1 MTTVH
6 GIISWAIIA
15 AMLATAG
22 TPNTDTP
29 DASADERGDP
39 VDYNGVRFTITNAAP
54 DELATTWTVVEE
66 VGLILED
73 TIYKRTLKVEER
85 HNIAVEEVQCDV
97 DSVRR
102 NILAG
107 EKSGDIIDI
116 DAASAIDLARDGLL
130 YRLDE
135 ADELDFADEWWDN
148 NLIDDLRLDYA
159 FAAVGDANVSVN
171 DATEILAFN
180 PQLAEDMRLGD
191 LYSAV
196 YDGSWTIDRLNML
209 SREVGRDY
217 DGDGIMNENDV
228 YGLLAPERDAL
239 VGLWVGMDRTSAEWG
254 EDESLQ
260 PLPTADAGFYELV
273 GRLENWL
280 NDYGMSYDGA
290 AFAADGTSDSDA
302 VIDAVDSGLKNM
314 FVSGNGLFWSAGLG
328 ELRGVRKDG
337 IDFGILPYPKSDA
350 AQEDYISRVK
360 NCAVSVIPVTVENF
374 KMSAEVLN
382 LLNMVSREYLPE
394 AYFADIVLTKKGED
408 IWNMYDLILANR
420 RFDLGDLMWDDLLTR
435 IGEAE

>member
-15 AMLATAG
+15 AMLAAAG
-22 TPNTDTP
+22 TPDTDTP
-29 DASADERGDP
+29 DTSADERGDP
-39 VDYNGVRFTITNAAP
+39 VDYNGVRFTIANAAP

-85 HNIAVEEVQCDV
+85 HNIAVEEVKSDV

-171 DATEILAFN
+171 NATELLAFN

-196 YDGSWTIDRLNML
+196 YDGSWTIDQLNML
-209 SREVGRDY
+209 SIIVCRDY
-217 DGDGIMNENDV
+217 DGDGVMNENDI
-228 YGLLAPERDAL
+228 YGLLATERDVM
-239 VGLWVGMDRTSAEWG
+239 VGLWVGMGKTSADWG
-254 EDESLQ
+254 EEYQL
-260 PLPTADAGFYELV
+260 LPTKDASFGELV
-273 GRLENWL
+273 GLIDGWL
-280 NDYGMSYDGA
+280 NDYGMSYDGS
-290 AFAADGTSDSDA
+290 AFATDGISDSDA
-302 VIDAVDSGLKNM
+302 VIDSVNSGLRDM
-314 FVSGNGLFWSAGLG
+314 FVSGKGLFWSAGLG
-328 ELRGVRKDG
+328 ELRGMRKDG
-337 IDFGILPYPKSDA
+337 MDFGILPYPKYDT
-350 AQEDYISRVK
+350 AQKDYISRVG
-360 NCAVSVIPVTVENF
+360 NSAVSVIPVTVENF
-374 KMSAEVLN
+374 EMSAEVLN
-382 LLNMVSREYLPE
+382 SLNMVSHEYLPE
-394 AYFADIVLTKKGED
+394 AYFAELRGTKKD
-408 IWNMYDLILANR
+408 DNMMNMYDLILANR
-420 RFDLGDLMWDDLLTR
+420 RFDLGDLVWGGELLTR

>member
-15 AMLATAG
+15 AMLAAAG
-22 TPNTDTP
+22 TPDTDTP

-39 VDYNGVRFTITNAAP
+39 VDYNGVRFTIANAAP

-85 HNIAVEEVQCDV
+85 HNIAVEEIKSDV
-97 DSVRR
+97 DGVRR

-107 EKSGDIIDI
+107 ERSGDIIDLG
-116 DAASAIDLARDGLL
+116 AVSAIDLARDGLL

-135 ADELDFADEWWDN
+135 ADELDFADEWWDG
-148 NLIDDLRLDYA
+148 NLIEDLQNGHV

-171 DATEILAFN
+171 DATELLAFN
-180 PQLAEDMRLGD
+180 PRIVEDMRLGD

-217 DGDGIMNENDV
+217 DGDGIMNENDI
-228 YGLLAPERDAL
+228 YGLLAPERDAM
-239 VGLWVGMDRTSAEWG
+239 VGLWVGMGKTSADWG
-254 EDESLQ
+254 EEYQL
-260 PLPTADAGFYELV
+260 LPTKDASFGELV
-273 GRLENWL
+273 GLIDGWL
-280 NDYGMSYDGA
+280 NDYGMSYDGS
-290 AFAADGTSDSDA
+290 AFAIDGISDSDA
-302 VIDAVDSGLKNM
+302 VIDSVNSGLKDM
-314 FVSGNGLFWSAGLG
+314 FVSGKGLFWSAGLG
-328 ELRGVRKDG
+328 ELRGMRKDG
-337 IDFGILPYPKSDA
+337 MDFGILPYPKHDT
-350 AQEDYISRVK
+350 AQKDYISRVG
-360 NCAVSVIPVTVENF
+360 NSAVSVIPVPVENF
-374 KMSAEVLN
+374 EMSADILN
-382 LLNMVSREYLPE
+382 SLNMISREYLPE
-394 AYFADIVLTKKGED
+394 AYFAELRGTKKD
-408 IWNMYDLILANR
+408 DNMMNMYDLILANR